1 MLVLIVMRC
10 RYGSRMNG
18 WTIGNDVAT
27 MLTELS
33 AVTAATTWPT
43 RMSVCCERFR
53 RGRMD
58 PLVLAAGT
66 ALIGAMATDA
76 WQEARAAA
84 VAWWRKAHPGQAGA
98 VGAELD
104 TARAQ
109 VLSARGRGDSDTEQA
124 LAGTWRLRLQQLLDQ
139 DPASG
144 PALRRLLEDL
154 TRALPEAGQARVQQ
168 IIINAQAGDQARQ
181 YIAGRDQHI
190 TGS

>member
-1 MLVLIVMRC
+1 
-10 RYGSRMNG
+10 
-18 WTIGNDVAT
+18 
-27 MLTELS
+27 
-33 AVTAATTWPT
+33 
-43 RMSVCCERFR
+43 
-53 RGRMD
+53 MD

-76 WQEARAAA
+76 WQQTRTAV
-84 VAWWRKAHPGQAGA
+84 VAWWRKLHPGRADA

-109 VLSARGRGDSDTEQA
+109 VLAARERGDEDTEQA

-139 DPASG
+139 DPAAAPG
-144 PALRRLLEDL
+144 LQRLLEEHL
-154 TRALPEAGQARVQQ
+154 TPALPAAEQTLVQQ
-168 IIINAQAGDQARQ
+168 IIIKAQARDQARQ